1 MVVLQ
6 VQRISP
12 ITEALPHLA
21 SLLSG
26 TNATNSV
33 LTPVS
38 RLLAYILDAT
48 TSQLAPPCSNSPAN
62 DSVCQALEST
72 SLDRV
77 HRHSSSLDRDQVK
90 SREATESG
98 TDQAGADISDPS
110 ICIDGQ
116 TCVYMVKKLL
126 LPLAARG
133 PAEKVHCQHALK
145 ALMPQL
151 RQEVEHHDST
161 QQLLHQCD
169 ELLAGESSSVQYA
182 HSL

>member
-1 MVVLQ
+1 M
-6 VQRISP
+6 
-12 ITEALPHLA
+12 
-21 SLLSG
+21 
-26 TNATNSV
+26 
-33 LTPVS
+33 
-38 RLLAYILDAT
+38 
-48 TSQLAPPCSNSPAN
+48 TSQLTPPCSHSLAN
-62 DSVCQALEST
+62 DSVCQAVESA

-77 HRHSSSLDRDQVK
+77 RGRSSSLD
-90 SREATESG
+90 S
-98 TDQAGADISDPS
+98 DQAKTSHATDSSMCQAGSDTSDAS

-182 HSL
+182 HIL